1 MEENVRK
8 TDELSLLDILKLF
21 WRHIKLLILVLLGG
35 VIVGGSIGAISKY
48 NVNYYGTNLTFYV
61 NPYIDEQAEEEGSTE
76 SKDSQYGVYG
86 AYGKHVMDNMV
97 KLLSS
102 ELFSEIL
109 IQDVPNLP
117 EKFVDGKMNPQYENL
132 LMAVQRSVTFS
143 YYGDDEEVSDVDSLA
158 RSFIYVNISVL
169 NSESLAQYLMESVLD
184 EVPAFVEENMTVP
197 ADYEGTN
204 CQRITRTDEIA
215 RTNPLHRSKQA
226 IKYGI
231 FAAAAALVIACVII
245 VIVDKS
251 DKRLRDTEII
261 TKKFNVPVLGIVPS
275 IEELTEDSLTKKAGK
290 ISNKEAK

>member
-48 NVNYYGTNLTFYV
+48 NVNYYGTSLTFYV
-61 NPYIDEQAEEEGSTE
+61 NPYIDEQAEEEGATS

-117 EKFVDGKMNPQYENL
+117 EKFVDGKLNPQYENL
-132 LMAVQRSVTFS
+132 LMAVQTSVTFS
-143 YYGDDEEVSDVDSLA
+143 YYGDDEEFSDVDSLA
-158 RSFIYVNISVL
+158 RSFIYVDISVL

-184 EVPAFVEENMTVP
+184 EVPVFVEENMTVP
-197 ADYEGTN
+197 QGYHGTN
-204 CQRITRTDEIA
+204 CRTTNVIHKTRLLNEGEAFSTAVSNALIF
-215 RTNPLHRSKQA
+215 
-226 IKYGI
+226 G
-231 FAAAAALVIACVII
+231 FAALII
-245 VIVDKS
+245 VCIALIIIDRS
-251 DKRLRDTEII
+251 DKRLRSVEQITE
-261 TKKFNVPVLGIVPS
+261 TFNVPVLGIIPT
-275 IEELTEDSLTKKAGK
+275 IEKKEPHTEKTENAEV
-290 ISNKEAK
+290 KE